1 MAASTDALWRTHLG
15 RRRAMNNRTF
25 GSVLGPAL
33 LVVLFASGASAQVQR
48 TFVSGLGS
56 DANPCSR
63 TAPCRTFGQAI
74 SQTNPNGEVIV
85 LDSAGYGAFTI
96 TQAVSITAP
105 PGVYA
110 GISVFSGD
118 GITITAGGSDTVILR
133 GLTLNNQ
140 GSTGT
145 GIICTMVG
153 TLHIES
159 CVAS

>member
-1 MAASTDALWRTHLG
+1 MCKRIIASLFL
-15 RRRAMNNRTF
+15 F
-25 GSVLGPAL
+25 GFFGVLSVAT
-33 LVVLFASGASAQVQR
+33 ASAQAPR
-48 TFVSGLGS
+48 TFVSGLRS
-56 DANPCSR
+56 DSNPCTR
-63 TAPCRTFGQAI
+63 TAPCRNFAQAI
-74 SQTNPNGEVIV
+74 SQTSPGGEVVV

-140 GSTGT
+140 AAPGPGLFALWLGRSTSKT
-145 GIICTMVG
+145 AWRAASPAVM
-153 TLHIES
+153 ES
-159 CVAS
+159 VF